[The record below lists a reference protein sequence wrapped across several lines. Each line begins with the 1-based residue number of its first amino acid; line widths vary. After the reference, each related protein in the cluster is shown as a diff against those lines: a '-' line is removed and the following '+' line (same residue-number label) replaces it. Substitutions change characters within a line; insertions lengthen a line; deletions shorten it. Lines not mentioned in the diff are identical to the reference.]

1 MFYIT
6 RKESRKLERL
16 HPYMG
21 CLQRSLTFS
30 NCTYFRALYA
40 NRFIP
45 LDNVRDIYVTICTCH
60 CVMCSILLVCI
71 LTLYHFSLPSLSLP
85 PYVSIALSFGIRPY
99 LSLPPS
105 LPPPPSS
112 LPPSLPPLARSLPPS
127 GPPSLPPSL
136 LPSLPLSPP
145 LSLYLSPLTLSLS
158 LSPSL
163 SLSLPLSP
171 YLSLPLSLSLSPSL
185 PPSLSLCLSLSLS
198 LLFMSYSQISQPLHS
213 MVVIILIYHTQF
225 ILRPPSL
232 SRCSTHSSASPH
244 PLRSTIHIPV
254 SASHKSIVIVTSHS
268 VSLSRHALKLSVVL
282 STYFLHELVVFI
294 WVNGRIPTSC
304 LP

>member
-85 PYVSIALSFGIRPY
+85 PYVSIALSSS
-99 LSLPPS
+99 LSVSVPISLFLPPSLPPSPALPPS
-105 LPPPPSS
+105 LPPPFLPPSLPPSPRSLPPSLRPALPSS
-112 LPPSLPPLARSLPPS
+112 LPPSLPP
-127 GPPSLPPSL
+127 
-136 LPSLPLSPP
+136 
-145 LSLYLSPLTLSLS
+145 S

-163 SLSLPLSP
+163 SLSLSPHSLSISLSLPLPLSP
-171 YLSLPLSLSLSPSL
+171 YLSLPLSPYLPLSL
-185 PPSLSLCLSLSLS
+185 PPSLSVSLSLSLS
-198 LLFMSYSQISQPLHS
+198 LSAVHVVLPDFPATALHGGHYLNLPHP
-213 MVVIILIYHTQF
+213 V
-225 ILRPPSL
+225 
-232 SRCSTHSSASPH
+232 HSS
-244 PLRSTIHIPV
+244 STIPISVFHTFLGQPSSTTFYYTYTCISIP
-254 SASHKSIVIVTSHS
+254 
-268 VSLSRHALKLSVVL
+268 
-282 STYFLHELVVFI
+282 
-294 WVNGRIPTSC
+294 
-304 LP
+304 